1 MTDEQTRTLA
11 VLKRADPGTSLVDT
25 EPDGALLV
33 EHCPREE
40 KLGRRVGGELRKPMG
55 VSRTFVYRVHPGGD
69 RCGYGWAACAS
80 CGAALVAGD
89 RTLELPVA
97 IDGRRVNESEAAD
110 YRGVISQRKG
120 TRWDAE
126 HPSLNVFFDGS
137 DDDVRAHLEAVF
149 GTRAFSL
156 AGHAIELELPR
167 VGKDWRPR
175 STGETVPVRFSAP
188 ASWSVQAPA
197 RGRWWH
203 VVPGGAD
210 ETLCTIA
217 LSTWASEVVTDDDQP
232 ITCPWCRARMVA
244 IEIAAPP
251 GSEGQ
256 HPVARP
262 KLHEEIQ
269 RILRESGGSMTTS
282 EIARAVREAGRYKK
296 RDGTS
301 NVSSFQIHGRTK
313 ASGDYA
319 HLFERDGSQ
328 VRLRDPA

>member
-1 MTDEQTRTLA
+1 MTDEQSRNLALLRAADADTTL
-11 VLKRADPGTSLVDT
+11 VGTD
-25 EPDGALLV
+25 PDGTLVV
-33 EHCPREE
+33 EHCPKEE
-40 KLGRRVGGELRKPMG
+40 KLGRQVGGELRKPMG
-55 VSRTFVYRVHPGGD
+55 VSRTFVYRIHPNGE
-69 RCGYGWAACAS
+69 RCGWGWAACTA
-80 CGAALVAGD
+80 CGTALMAGD

-97 IDGRRVNESEAAD
+97 LDGRRIDQSEAGS
-110 YRGVISQRKG
+110 YRGVIKPKKG
-120 TRWDAE
+120 ARWDGNLS
-126 HPSLNVFFDGS
+126 PNNVFFDGS
-137 DDDVRAHLEAVF
+137 DDDVRAHLEEMF
-149 GTRAFSL
+149 GTAAFSL
-156 AGHAIELELPR
+156 VGHAIELELPR

-175 STGETVPVRFSAP
+175 PSGETVLVRFSAP
-188 ASWSVQAPA
+188 ASWSVQAPE

-217 LSTWASEVVTDDDQP
+217 LSTWTSEAVTDDDQP

-251 GSEGQ
+251 GSEAQ

-282 EIARAVREAGRYKK
+282 EIARAVREAGRYQK

-301 NVSSFQIHGRTK
+301 DVNPYQIHGRTK